1 MEITEEAEKYIRNLA
16 SPLFPHSRW
25 VFIMQVKKIYEIL
38 TVAGEDDNSNS
49 IEATERVD
57 FLPK

>member
-16 SPLFPHSRW
+16 SPLFPHSKW
-25 VFIMQVKKIYEIL
+25 VFIMQVQKIYEIL
-38 TVAGEDDNSNS
+38 TVAGVDDNSNP

>member
-1 MEITEEAEKYIRNLA
+1 
-16 SPLFPHSRW
+16 
-25 VFIMQVKKIYEIL
+25 MQVQKIYEIL